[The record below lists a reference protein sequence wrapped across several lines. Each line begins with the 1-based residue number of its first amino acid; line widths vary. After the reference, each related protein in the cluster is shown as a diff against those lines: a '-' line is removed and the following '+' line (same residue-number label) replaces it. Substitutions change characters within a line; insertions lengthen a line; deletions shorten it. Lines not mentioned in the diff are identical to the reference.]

1 MQQAVEY
8 QLFQLLVLLVVGIAR
23 ASFTLIFSI
32 AKGIIKILLQIT
44 RNKKKKHDNILI
56 LAKSKLNR
64 IEILTSK
71 ALNDMEISH
80 ENSAIILQ
88 EKDKYDR
95 MRYQLISENEN
106 NNIRLSYVQSF
117 FKK

>member
-1 MQQAVEY
+1 
-8 QLFQLLVLLVVGIAR
+8 
-23 ASFTLIFSI
+23 
-32 AKGIIKILLQIT
+32 
-44 RNKKKKHDNILI
+44 
-56 LAKSKLNR
+56 
-64 IEILTSK
+64 
-71 ALNDMEISH
+71 MEISH

-95 MRYQLISENEN
+95 MKYELISENEN